1 MKKIT
6 TLVLSLVMFGMTA
19 MAGGLMTN
27 TNHHLAFN
35 RMMARGAS
43 FEIDGAYTNPAGLV
57 WGHEGW
63 QLSFN
68 WQYAKQSRDIKSLFP
83 INPTEDL
90 MIEHKGTVNAPF
102 IPDLYVAYTNNR
114 WAFSFFGG
122 FVGGGGKAE
131 FDDGVPMFNIPVM
144 LGIMQASAGQITPS
158 MYGIDTQVKG
168 TQYVVGL
175 QLNAAYRINDHF
187 SASAGLRVNRLL
199 SNYKGHVVATTISQ
213 LGSQELIN
221 MQLDCD
227 QTGWGFNPILG
238 LDYRLN
244 NLTLAAKYEFRTKI
258 TATNEVKNLVDPSG
272 ALAAY
277 GFADG
282 METPT
287 DIPAM
292 LSVAAGYAFSPRVR
306 AQVEYHFFDDKNAKF
321 SGDRQEYLDRG
332 TNEFLAGVE
341 WDINDTFTVSCG
353 GQRTDYGLT
362 EGKSDNFQSD
372 IAFSCDSYSVGV
384 GGAINVNE
392 HMRVNAGC
400 FWTIYSDYNKKV
412 SYGSMDGTNT
422 YSRTNRSLG
431 VGIDYKF

>member
-1 MKKIT
+1 MKRLS
-6 TLVLSLVMFGMTA
+6 TLVLSIVTVCTAA

-83 INPTEDL
+83 VNPTEDHI
-90 MIEHKGTVNAPF
+90 IEHKGTVDAPF
-102 IPDLYVAYTNNR
+102 IPDLYVAYNNNR

-122 FVGGGGKAE
+122 FVGGGGKAH
-131 FDDGVPMFNIPVM
+131 FTDGVSMFNIPVM
-144 LGIMQASAGQITPS
+144 LGLMQYQITPD
-158 MYGIDTQVKG
+158 MYTIDSDVKG

-175 QLNAAYRINDHF
+175 QANAAYRINDHF
-187 SASAGLRVNRLL
+187 SASAGFRVNRLL
-199 SNYKGHVVATTISQ
+199 ANYKGFVLTSAIPQ
-213 LGSQELIN
+213 IGSID

-227 QTGWGFNPILG
+227 QRGWGFNPIIG
-238 LDYRLN
+238 VDYRLN
-244 NLTLAAKYEFRTKI
+244 DLTLAAHYEFRTKI
-258 TATNEVKNLVDPSG
+258 TATNKTKTLYDSSNSG
-272 ALAAY
+272 SLEKA
-277 GFADG
+277 GFGDG
-282 METPT
+282 MKSRCDMPSL
-287 DIPAM
+287 

-306 AQVEYHFFDDKNAKF
+306 AQLEYHFYDDKHAKL
-321 SGDRQEYLDRG
+321 SNDRQEFLDRG
-332 TNEFLAGVE
+332 TNEILAGVE
-341 WDINDTFTVSCG
+341 WDINDMFTVSCG

-362 EGKSDNFQSD
+362 EGKSDNFQNDMS
-372 IAFSCDSYSVGV
+372 FSCDSYSVGL

-400 FWTIYSDYNKKV
+400 FWTIYSDYDKKV
-412 SYGSMDGTNT
+412 VYGTMEGTNT

-431 VGIDYKF
+431 IGIDYKF

>member
-6 TLVLSLVMFGMTA
+6 TLVFAMIGLTA

-83 INPTEDL
+83 YPTQNSVYDF
-90 MIEHKGTVNAPF
+90 KGTVNAPF
-102 IPDLYVAYTNNR
+102 IPDLYAAYNNGR

-131 FDDGVPMFNIPVM
+131 FDDGVTMFNIPVM
-144 LGIMQASAGQITPS
+144 LGIYKESQGIMTPDK
-158 MYGIDTQVKG
+158 YAIDSYVKG

-175 QLNAAYRINDHF
+175 QLNAAYRFNDHF

-199 SNYKGHVVATTISQ
+199 SNYKGHVVATAIPEFAS
-213 LGSQELIN
+213 LELVN

-227 QTGWGFNPILG
+227 QTGWGFNPIIG

-282 METPT
+282 MKTPT
-287 DIPAM
+287 DIPAL

-306 AQVEYHFFDDKNAKF
+306 AQLEYHFFDDKNAKF
-321 SGDRQEYLDRG
+321 SGDRQKVLERG
-332 TNEFLAGVE
+332 TNEILAGVE

-353 GQRTDYGLT
+353 GQRTDYGLK
-362 EGKSDNFQSD
+362 EGKTDDFQSD

-392 HMRVNAGC
+392 HMRINAGC
-400 FWTIYSDYNKKV
+400 FWTIYQNYDKKV
-412 SYGSMDGTNT
+412 TYGTLEGTNT

-431 VGIDYKF
+431 IGIDYKF

>member
-1 MKKIT
+1 MKRFS
-6 TLVLSLVMFGMTA
+6 TLLLSLVTVSIAA

-27 TNHHLAFN
+27 TNHHITFN

-43 FEIDGAYTNPAGLV
+43 LEIDGAYTNPAGLV

-83 INPTEDL
+83 INPTADH
-90 MIEHKGTVNAPF
+90 IVEHKGTVNAPF
-102 IPDLYVAYTNNR
+102 IPDLYVAYNNNR

-122 FVGGGGKAE
+122 FVGGGGKAH
-131 FDDGVPMFNIPVM
+131 FTDGVSMFNIPVM
-144 LGIMQASAGQITPS
+144 LGIMQQTGGQITPD
-158 MYGIDTQVKG
+158 MYTIDSDVKG

-175 QLNAAYRINDHF
+175 QANAAYRFNDHF
-187 SASAGLRVNRLL
+187 SASAGFRVNRLL
-199 SNYKGHVVATTISQ
+199 SNYKGFVLATMATPAGNQ
-213 LGSQELIN
+213 DLIN
-221 MQLDCD
+221 MELDCD
-227 QTGWGFNPILG
+227 QRGWGFNPIIG

-244 NLTLAAKYEFRTKI
+244 NLTLAAHYEFRTKL
-258 TATNEVKNLVDPSG
+258 TATNKTKHLVDPSG
-272 ALAAY
+272 ALAAS

-282 METPT
+282 MKSRADVPSL
-287 DIPAM
+287 
-292 LSVAAGYAFSPRVR
+292 LSVAAGYSFSPRVR
-306 AQVEYHFFDDKNAKF
+306 AQVEYHFYDDKSAKF
-321 SGDRQEYLDRG
+321 SGNRQEYLDRG
-332 TNEFLAGVE
+332 TNEILAGIE
-341 WDINDTFTVSCG
+341 WDINDMFTVSCG

-362 EGKSDNFQSD
+362 EGKTDEFQNDMS
-372 IAFSCDSYSVGV
+372 FSCDSYSVGV

-392 HMRVNAGC
+392 HMRINAGC

-412 SYGSMDGTNT
+412 SYGGMDGTNT

>member
-1 MKKIT
+1 MKRIT
-6 TLVLSLVMFGMTA
+6 ALVLSLAAVGFSA
-19 MAGGLMTN
+19 LAGGLMTN

-57 WGHEGW
+57 WGHQGW

-83 INPTEDL
+83 LNPTEDH

-102 IPDLYVAYTNNR
+102 IPDLYAAYTNDR

-144 LGIMQASAGQITPS
+144 LGIMQATGGLVTPN
-158 MYGIDTQVKG
+158 MYDIDSQVKG

-187 SASAGLRVNRLL
+187 SASAGMRVNRLL
-199 SNYKGHVVATTISQ
+199 SNYKGHVVATTIPQ

-227 QTGWGFNPILG
+227 QTGWGVNPIIG
-238 LDYRLN
+238 LNYRLN

-258 TATNEVKNLVDPSG
+258 TATNDVKNLVDPTG
-272 ALAAY
+272 ALANY

-282 METPT
+282 MKTPT
-287 DIPAM
+287 DIPAL

-321 SGDRQEYLDRG
+321 SGDRQQVLERG
-332 TNEFLAGVE
+332 TNEILAGVE
-341 WDINDTFTVSCG
+341 WDINDMFTVSCG
-353 GQRTDYGLT
+353 GQRTDYGLK
-362 EGKSDNFQSD
+362 EGKTDAFQSD

-392 HMRVNAGC
+392 HMRINAGC
-400 FWTIYSDYNKKV
+400 FWTIYTDYEKKV
-412 SYGSMDGTNT
+412 NYGNIEGTNT